1 MLYTKVFN
9 MTPVVLLCPFAKWA
23 LRALPFCLC
32 LSQAL
37 AQGPPDLRADAS
49 FFRAKIGEMNAW
61 FEKNQL
67 ADLFRADSVYVER
80 NRVTLY
86 VRPAK
91 QDGQS
96 CIHMQNAWNEVQKA
110 NRKASGE
117 DFHNRLLHKWAFLAE
132 VHEDQAEVVVR
143 CHDPAHF
150 RARIYNDKG
159 RIPVELRTVRS
170 GAIAQVALPQTF
182 QDINNSSNKAIIAH
196 KNVGEVC
203 TKARIWLVNY
213 YKPKGTPILWRAR
226 IDDSYAL
233 YDEFVIEVTHISNE
247 ICPDGYFEYHRI
259 NVTGVQKG
267 PDVELTW
274 DFQGKYG
281 SGIIFAPRKNDYK
294 DLNNAKYGAFHA
306 EYQRRLFN
314 RMVYHLRR

>member
-1 MLYTKVFN
+1 
-9 MTPVVLLCPFAKWA
+9 MTPVVLFRPFAQWA
-23 LRALPFCLC
+23 LRILPFCIC
-32 LSQAL
+32 VSEIF

-49 FFRAKIGEMNAW
+49 FFREKIGDMNAW

-67 ADLFRADSVYVER
+67 GDLFKADSVQVER

-91 QDGQS
+91 QNGQS
-96 CIHMQNAWNEVQKA
+96 CVHMQNAWNEVQKA

-117 DFHNRLLHKWAFLAE
+117 DFHHRLLHKWAFLAE

-150 RARIYNDKG
+150 RARIYNGKG
-159 RIPVELRTVRS
+159 NIPVELRSVRS
-170 GAIAQVALPQTF
+170 GAMMQIALPQSF
-182 QDINNSSNKAIIAH
+182 QEINNSASKAIIAN
-196 KNVGEVC
+196 KNVGDVC
-203 TKARIWLVNY
+203 TKARTWLVNF
-213 YKPKGTPILWRAR
+213 YKSKGTPILWRAR
-226 IDDSYAL
+226 IDESYAL

-259 NVTGVQKG
+259 NVSGVQKG

-294 DLNNAKYGAFHA
+294 DLNNQKYGSYHA